1 MVQRMIS
8 CEKAADICTRAQYSE
23 ATFVERLKL
32 RFHIV
37 FCKICA
43 AYTKQNTKL
52 TSLCDKA
59 NLHSFSKME
68 KEKMKERMR
77 RQA

>member
-1 MVQRMIS
+1 MIS
-8 CEKAADICTRAQYSE
+8 CEKAADICTRAQYNE
-23 ATFVERLKL
+23 ATFAERLKL
-32 RFHIV
+32 KFHIV

-59 NLHSFSKME
+59 KLHTLSE
-68 KEKMKERMR
+68 KEKLNMKESIKRYS
-77 RQA
+77 